1 MAVSNGTIAGS
12 YMGTTL
18 IEDLDANDTVETY
31 SASGGNIYQVY
42 IDNTNNSGTVYLKLY
57 ETTGSVTVGGDHPS
71 FVFPCAGSVTRQF
84 NFPDGIAYATGLK
97 AACVTSAGTDGNTG
111 PSSDVIVRVSI
122 G

>member
-18 IEDLDANDTVETY
+18 IEDLDANETVET
-31 SASGGNIYQVY
+31 Y

-57 ETTGSVTVGGDHPS
+57 ETTGSVTVGSDHPS